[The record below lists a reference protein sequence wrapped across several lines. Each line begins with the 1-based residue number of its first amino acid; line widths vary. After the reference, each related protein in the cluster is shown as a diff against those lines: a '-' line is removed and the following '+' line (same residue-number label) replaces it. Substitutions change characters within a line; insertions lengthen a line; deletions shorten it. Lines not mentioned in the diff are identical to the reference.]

1 MENDVDILA
10 TVEQGQGE
18 VMEIKVLPEFDNKKI
33 MDLKFPARA
42 IIGVILRKNNVII
55 PKGDTAINTDD
66 ILIIFTTADNAAE
79 IKEFFKVK

>member
-1 MENDVDILA
+1 
-10 TVEQGQGE
+10 
-18 VMEIKVLPEFDNKKI
+18 MEIKVLPEFDNKRI
-33 MDLKFPARA
+33 MDLKFPTRA

-55 PKGDTAINTDD
+55 PKGDTTINTND